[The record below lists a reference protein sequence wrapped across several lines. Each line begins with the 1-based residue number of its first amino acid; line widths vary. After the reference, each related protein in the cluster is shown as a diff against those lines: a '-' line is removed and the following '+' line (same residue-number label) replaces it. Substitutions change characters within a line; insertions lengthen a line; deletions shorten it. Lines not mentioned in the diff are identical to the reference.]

1 MQVQRIPAGI
11 YQANCYLV
19 MDDTTR
25 EAVLIDPA
33 GDAPF
38 LLKKIREQEADVK
51 AILLTHGHGDHIG
64 AAQELKDTLSVP
76 ILAHKD
82 EVELLKD
89 PNLNLSKS
97 MFHGP
102 YSIRPDQVFSEET
115 LPYLSGIQVIHTPGH
130 TEGSVCFIIEQAML
144 SGDTLFFG
152 IDRTN
157 RFGHI
162 RPDKNADK
170 PGTLK
175 NTGSYAIGISRTRC
189 ANDYGA
195 GVTAQ
200 SFPTLMCLHVKCNRC
215 TIVK

>member
-82 EVELLKD
+82 EVKAKTVYCHAGCRHFADNRGYFLRSHDKT
-89 PNLNLSKS
+89 K
-97 MFHGP
+97 
-102 YSIRPDQVFSEET
+102 RT
-115 LPYLSGIQVIHTPGH
+115 
-130 TEGSVCFIIEQAML
+130 
-144 SGDTLFFG
+144 
-152 IDRTN
+152 DR
-157 RFGHI
+157 
-162 RPDKNADK
+162 
-170 PGTLK
+170 
-175 NTGSYAIGISRTRC
+175 S
-189 ANDYGA
+189 
-195 GVTAQ
+195 
-200 SFPTLMCLHVKCNRC
+200 
-215 TIVK
+215 

>member
-144 SGDTLFFG
+144 SGDTLFLG
-152 IDRTN
+152 SIGRTDLATSDPTKMQTSLE
-157 RFGHI
+157 RL
-162 RPDKNADK
+162 K
-170 PGTLK
+170 TL
-175 NTGSYAIGISRTRC
+175 
-189 ANDYGA
+189 D
-195 GVTAQ
+195 
-200 SFPTLMCLHVKCNRC
+200 PTLSVYPGHGVQTTMEQELQRNPFLR
-215 TIVK
+215 